1 MEDKKLTEKESLDL
15 ITQMIN
21 KAKDSVHDTGI
32 TAIMWG
38 AVIAICSLVRL
49 AEIRYGFRLPFN
61 IYLLTAVAVIPT
73 IIISVREKKA
83 RKVKVY
89 GEDFNEYLW
98 ISFGIAIFLISLINA
113 KIGADI
119 RPMIAEYKS
128 VTGKESPFN
137 YYEYISSFFLM
148 LYGLP
153 TFVSGACMKFRPMVI
168 GGIFCWV
175 CAVIALYSNGQI
187 DLLLTAV
194 SAILAWLIPGIILER
209 EHRKAKQAL
218 KPTHV

>member
-128 VTGKESPFN
+128 VTGKDSPFN
-137 YYEYISSFFLM
+137 FYEYISSFFLM

-175 CAVIALYSNGQI
+175 CAAVTLYSNGQI

>member
-38 AVIAICSLVRL
+38 AVITLCSLVRL
-49 AEIRYGFRLPFN
+49 AEVRYDFRLPFD
-61 IYLLTAVAVIPT
+61 IYMLTVVAVIPT
-73 IIISVREKKA
+73 IIFSVREKKA
-83 RKVKVY
+83 RRVKVY
-89 GEDFNEYLW
+89 GEEFNDYLW
-98 ISFGIAIFLISLINA
+98 IAFGISVFLVSIITTKLGNDVRPLIDGYEKLA
-113 KIGADI
+113 GQ
-119 RPMIAEYKS
+119 R
-128 VTGKESPFN
+128 SPFHF
-137 YYEYISSFFLM
+137 YEYVSSFFLM

-153 TFVSGACMKFRPMVI
+153 TFVSGVCMKFKPMTF

-175 CAVIALYSNGQI
+175 CAIVTLYTTAQV
-187 DLLLTAV
+187 DLLLTAI
-194 SAILAWLIPGIILER
+194 SAIMAWLIPGILLEI